1 MVGILHQLY
10 LSMCPYITFWDCKC
24 VLFNVYYISKDT
36 ELITIIKKDNLLS
49 LTHILSSMSCGQNFK
64 ITITLMNW
72 SLWGNIFNLS
82 NLGGRFLISK
92 VTRGHRKFSD
102 KIPRKPLGC
111 KKLLYCLTSNCI
123 FPVCCTTSPQSYRSP
138 AAWIWAQE

>member
-1 MVGILHQLY
+1 MKGYHTAWSGIL
-10 LSMCPYITFWDCKC
+10 D
-24 VLFNVYYISKDT
+24 ISGLVVGDIKS
-36 ELITIIKKDNLLS
+36 ERVSVAQKKDNLLS

-64 ITITLMNW
+64 ITIMLMYW

-138 AAWIWAQE
+138 AAWI